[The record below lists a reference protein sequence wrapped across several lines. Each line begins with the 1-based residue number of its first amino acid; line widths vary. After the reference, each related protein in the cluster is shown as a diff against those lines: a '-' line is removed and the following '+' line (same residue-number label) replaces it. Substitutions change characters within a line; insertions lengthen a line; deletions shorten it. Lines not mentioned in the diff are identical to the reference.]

1 MQRLQRVS
9 LGEQA
14 LVIVRQAIVSGQIG
28 PNEIYSASALAT
40 RLGVSNSPVREA
52 MLTLVNQGI
61 MEPVPNRGFRIVP
74 ISEHDLDEIGE
85 MRRMLEIPGVVAL
98 IDRASDEDIE
108 ALRPLAEEIESA
120 GSSGDVP
127 AFLDSDRRFH
137 LSLLALGDNG
147 RLVKTVA
154 QLRDQTRLYGV
165 SALAEQG
172 TLQQT
177 APEHFEIL
185 DALLARDAAAVER
198 VMARHLDH
206 IRGEWAAAEA
216 PDVTSGASADRP
228 AVGTR

>member
-1 MQRLQRVS
+1 MS

-14 LVIVRQAIVSGQIG
+14 LVIVRQAIVSGEIG

-61 MEPVPNRGFRIVP
+61 LEPVRNRGFRIVP

-85 MRRMLEIPGVVAL
+85 MRRMLEVPGVVAL

-108 ALRPLAEEIESA
+108 ALRPIAEEIECA
-120 GSSGDVP
+120 ARSGDV
-127 AFLDSDRRFH
+127 AVFLDADRRFH
-137 LSLLALGDNG
+137 LSLLELGGNS

-185 DALLARDAAAVER
+185 DALLARDAAAVEQ

-206 IRGEWAAAEA
+206 IRGEWAGEA
-216 PDVTSGASADRP
+216 PGPAPGATADRS

>member
-1 MQRLQRVS
+1 MQQLQRVS
-9 LGEQA
+9 LREQA
-14 LVIVRQAIVSGQIG
+14 LVIVRQAIVSGEIG
-28 PNEIYSASALAT
+28 PNEIYSASALAS

-61 MEPVPNRGFRIVP
+61 LEPVRNRGFRIVP

-98 IDRASDEDIE
+98 IDRARDEDIE
-108 ALRPLAEEIESA
+108 ALRPIAEEIDSA
-120 GSSGDVP
+120 ARSGDVP
-127 AFLDSDRRFH
+127 LFLEADRRFH
-137 LSLLALGDNG
+137 LGLLALGDNS
-147 RLVKTVA
+147 RLVTAVA

-165 SALAEQG
+165 STLAEQG

-206 IRGEWAAAEA
+206 IRGEWAGAA
-216 PDVTSGASADRP
+216 PPSSTSTKRADKP
-228 AVGTR
+228 AVGTH

>member
-1 MQRLQRVS
+1 MS
-9 LGEQA
+9 LRDQA
-14 LVIVRQAIVSGQIG
+14 LVIVRQAIVSGEIR

-61 MEPVPNRGFRIVP
+61 LEPVRNRGFRIVP

-98 IDRASDEDIE
+98 VDRARDEDIE
-108 ALRPLAEEIESA
+108 ALRPVATEIEEA
-120 GSSGDVP
+120 ARRGDVSV
-127 AFLDSDRRFH
+127 FLEADRRFH
-137 LSLLALGDNG
+137 LGLLALGGNS
-147 RLVKTVA
+147 RLVDTIA

-165 SALAEQG
+165 NALAEQG

-198 VMARHLDH
+198 IMARHLDH
-206 IRGEWAAAEA
+206 IRGEWAGAVPASTPAADA
-216 PDVTSGASADRP
+216 T
-228 AVGTR
+228 

>member
-1 MQRLQRVS
+1 M
-9 LGEQA
+9 
-14 LVIVRQAIVSGQIG
+14 IVRQAIVSGQIG

-61 MEPVPNRGFRIVP
+61 MEPVPNRGFRTVP

-108 ALRPLAEEIESA
+108 ALRPLAEEIDSA
-120 GSSGDVP
+120 ARSGDVP
-127 AFLDSDRRFH
+127 AFLDTDRRFH
-137 LSLLALGDNG
+137 LNLLALGDNS

-165 SALAEQG
+165 TALAEQG

-185 DALLARDAAAVER
+185 DGLLARDAEAVER

-206 IRGEWAAAEA
+206 IRGEWAAET
-216 PDVTSGASADRP
+216 PDATSGALADPSAVSAR
-228 AVGTR
+228 